1 MILILT
7 GPPAAGKTTIGPLL
21 AKQLERC
28 AVVDVDQV
36 RAMVVQPHIAPWRGE
51 AGMAQLR
58 LGAHNACTLAQ
69 NFVAAGY
76 AVVILDVLTDETAQL
91 YRTALAAHQP
101 TIVLLL
107 PSLAEVLHRN
117 QARGQWLTDDEVEL
131 LYAWQE
137 NLQLYD
143 RKIDNTH
150 IPVDALVLELI
161 EQTNKIYLSV

>member
-7 GPPAAGKTTIGPLL
+7 GPPAAGKTTLGPLL

-36 RAMVVQPHIAPWRGE
+36 RAMLVQPHIAPWRGE

-69 NFVAAGY
+69 NFVAVGY
-76 AVVILDVLTDETAQL
+76 SVVILDVLTDETAQL
-91 YRTALAAHQP
+91 YRAQLAEHQP

-117 QARGQWLTDDEVEL
+117 QVRGQWLTDAEVEL

-137 NLQLYD
+137 NLRIYD
-143 RKIDNTH
+143 RKIDNTN
-150 IPVDALVLELI
+150 IPAEALVLELI
-161 EQTNKIYLSV
+161 EQTNKT

>member
-28 AVVDVDQV
+28 AVIDVDQV
-36 RAMVVQPHIAPWRGE
+36 RAMVVQPHIAPWRGA
-51 AGMAQLR
+51 AGMDQLR
-58 LGAHNACTLAQ
+58 FGAHNACTLAQ

-117 QARGQWLTDDEVEL
+117 QIRGQWLTDDEVEL
-131 LYAWQE
+131 LYNWQE
-137 NLQLYD
+137 NLHLYD

-150 IPVDALVLELI
+150 IPVDALVLELT
-161 EQTNKIYLSV
+161 EQTQKIQHPV